1 VCPVPAVLPR
11 LAPLRV
17 VLAVPFRATAAP
29 EDGEVAVRVVWPV
42 PEGAPGGCVRPL
54 RSARVRAA
62 HPVLADGLTGTV
74 KVMAPEADN
83 TTTSDAPATTDA
95 PASTSTSTPDPA
107 PATDTTGG
115 TTTDAPATDAP
126 LSGPHEQAAGVE
138 TDPDVLAAPPADE
151 D

>member
-1 VCPVPAVLPR
+1 VPAVLPR

-42 PEGAPGGCVRPL
+42 
-54 RSARVRAA
+54 
-62 HPVLADGLTGTV
+62 
-74 KVMAPEADN
+74 
-83 TTTSDAPATTDA
+83 
-95 PASTSTSTPDPA
+95 PA